1 MESDKQY
8 IDLSELFLHFR
19 KTLRRMWIFVLIF
32 AAAFGALAYVRAYR
46 AYAPMYVARARF
58 TVNSGVASDDIR
70 SSGSSWY
77 DNKAAEELAA
87 AFPNILSTDIMRDL
101 MTEYLGTSYIDGT
114 VSAKSSADTNL
125 FTLTVRSSSPK
136 SAYDVLNAA
145 IACYPKVAVYMVD
158 NPSLII
164 REAPTLPT
172 EPYNEF
178 NAKTT
183 VIKGALAGAA
193 AALIL
198 VFLVSLMS
206 RTVTTTGELRDVVN
220 LPILAVLPFVN
231 LKKRS
236 GGRTPYITPD
246 SDSGYTESVRG
257 LRVKLKKKL
266 VPDKKIVMITST
278 LAGEGKTT
286 VVVNLA
292 LSAVGEGKK
301 VVIVDADLRNQSV
314 GEFFADSDEKP
325 GLMEYLENPEIGIT
339 DCLRDVS
346 GSALKFISSA
356 STDKRHYHIDRKAFA
371 SALKELTLSFDY
383 IIIDA
388 PPCGVVADAGIL
400 CGFADAVVY
409 VVKQDYV
416 KKSQITEAVSTL
428 YGKNADIVGCVF
440 NGVRRRH
447 SRYGT
452 DMGTDTGMATENTDT
467 ALRNTVTGKA
477 VILRA
482 ETTRIRTKNDR

>member
-164 REAPTLPT
+164 LS
-172 EPYNEF
+172 
-178 NAKTT
+178 
-183 VIKGALAGAA
+183 
-193 AALIL
+193 LI
-198 VFLVSLMS
+198 
-206 RTVTTTGELRDVVN
+206 
-220 LPILAVLPFVN
+220 
-231 LKKRS
+231 
-236 GGRTPYITPD
+236 
-246 SDSGYTESVRG
+246 
-257 LRVKLKKKL
+257 
-266 VPDKKIVMITST
+266 
-278 LAGEGKTT
+278 
-286 VVVNLA
+286 
-292 LSAVGEGKK
+292 
-301 VVIVDADLRNQSV
+301 
-314 GEFFADSDEKP
+314 
-325 GLMEYLENPEIGIT
+325 
-339 DCLRDVS
+339 
-346 GSALKFISSA
+346 
-356 STDKRHYHIDRKAFA
+356 HI
-371 SALKELTLSFDY
+371 
-383 IIIDA
+383 
-388 PPCGVVADAGIL
+388 
-400 CGFADAVVY
+400 
-409 VVKQDYV
+409 
-416 KKSQITEAVSTL
+416 
-428 YGKNADIVGCVF
+428 
-440 NGVRRRH
+440 
-447 SRYGT
+447 
-452 DMGTDTGMATENTDT
+452 
-467 ALRNTVTGKA
+467 
-477 VILRA
+477 
-482 ETTRIRTKNDR
+482 